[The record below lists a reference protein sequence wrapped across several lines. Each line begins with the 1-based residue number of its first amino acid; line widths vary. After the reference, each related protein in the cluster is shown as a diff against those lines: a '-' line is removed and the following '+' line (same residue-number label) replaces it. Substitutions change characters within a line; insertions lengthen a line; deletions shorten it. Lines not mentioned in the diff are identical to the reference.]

1 MLDLAA
7 PLFLLLLQ
15 LPNAMQTDLLCIP
28 PTSEC
33 FLLGYVVDIC
43 LLLFLLSSQLEGQLT
58 LVLPTLVG
66 THGRRTSALTD
77 DLVTL
82 PAKCAELRISE
93 VLGMRMG
100 YIDIFIVEG
109 RVCSVGRV
117 QRRVGRE
124 GLGVRA
130 SDGEH
135 D

>member
-7 PLFLLLLQ
+7 PLFLLLQ

-43 LLLFLLSSQLEGQLT
+43 LLLFLLSSQLEGQLA
-58 LVLPTLVG
+58 LVLPTLIG
-66 THGRRTSALTD
+66 THGRRTSALTN

-82 PAKCAELRISE
+82 PAKCAKLRISE
-93 VLGMRMG
+93 VFVVWVN
-100 YIDIFIVEG
+100 IFIVEG
-109 RVCSVGRV
+109 RVASVSRV

-135 D
+135 G